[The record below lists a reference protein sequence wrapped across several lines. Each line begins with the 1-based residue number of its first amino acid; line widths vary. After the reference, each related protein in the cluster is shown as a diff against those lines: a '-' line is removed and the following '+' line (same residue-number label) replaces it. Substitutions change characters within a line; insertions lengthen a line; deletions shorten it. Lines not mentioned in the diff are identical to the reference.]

1 MNGRPRVAAAPIS
14 WGVSELAGW
23 GRRLAPERVLSE
35 MAELGFEAIEL
46 GPPGYLPADPRAC
59 REMVERH
66 GFRLVAGFLAV
77 VLHESRQAALEEVGR
92 HAAELAAAGAEMLVV
107 AASLPGD
114 SYERHDDLAPL
125 QWRELLAT
133 LDACAA
139 SAAEHG
145 LKLSFHP
152 HAGTAVESRKQVE
165 HLLAASEVDLC
176 LDTGHLLLGGTD
188 PVELAR
194 GEGRRIA
201 HVHLKDVDLEVARR
215 VRSAEI
221 SYSQAVREGLYR
233 PLGQGDLEVS
243 AVVTALQDVDYE
255 GWFVLEQDTALTAE
269 PEPMD
274 GPAAAAR
281 QSLEYFRR
289 ISGANQQVRVGKEE

>member
-1 MNGRPRVAAAPIS
+1 MKGASRVAAAPIS
-14 WGVSELAGW
+14 WGVSELATW

-35 MAELGFEAIEL
+35 MAALGFEATEL

-59 REMVERH
+59 REMLERH
-66 GFRLVAGFLAV
+66 GLRLVAGFLAV
-77 VLHESRQAALEEVGR
+77 VLHESRHAALEEVAR
-92 HAAELAAAGAEMLVV
+92 HAAELAAAGAEMLVL
-107 AASLPGD
+107 AAALPGD
-114 SYERHDDLAPL
+114 GYEQHDDLAPL

-133 LDACAA
+133 LEACVA
-139 SAAEHG
+139 STAEHG

-152 HAGTAVESRKQVE
+152 HAGTAVESREQVE
-165 HLLAASEVDLC
+165 HLLAASDVDLC

-194 GEGRRIA
+194 RAGGRIA
-201 HVHLKDVDLEVARR
+201 HVHLKDVDMEVARR
-215 VRSAEI
+215 VRSAEL
-221 SYSQAVREGLYR
+221 SYSQGVREGLYR

-243 AVVTALQDVDYE
+243 AVVTALQDVDYR

-269 PEPMD
+269 PEPME

-281 QSLEYFRR
+281 QSLEHFRR
-289 ISGANQQVRVGKEE
+289 ISGAKQHIRVGKEE